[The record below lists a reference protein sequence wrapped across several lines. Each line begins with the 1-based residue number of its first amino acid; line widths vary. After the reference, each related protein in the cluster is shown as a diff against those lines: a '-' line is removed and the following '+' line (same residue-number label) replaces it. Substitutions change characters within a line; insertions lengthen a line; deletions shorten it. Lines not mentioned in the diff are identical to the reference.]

1 MQPENESFEEAQDR
15 VLGRSQRGLGL
26 LLRQLRHLN
35 WLKILVSALGVSI
48 FFLLSLLR
56 VLDSGNWEVPTYTLV
71 GIGVMIFVLATI
83 ILIAVALAPSDVS
96 DEEA

>member
-1 MQPENESFEEAQDR
+1 MRPENESFEEAQDR
-15 VLGRSQRGLGL
+15 VLGRSQRGLKL
-26 LLRQLRHLN
+26 LLRRLRHLN

-56 VLDSGNWEVPTYTLV
+56 ALDLDDWEVPNYTLV
-71 GIGVMIFVLATI
+71 GIGVMIFVLVTI
-83 ILIAVALAPSDVS
+83 IFIAVELAPLDVS